1 MLVKGKY
8 GTAEIYADP
17 VDHTVK
23 QQVERLLDQDFTEDA
38 KIRIMPDCHAGLG
51 CVIGYTQELTDKII
65 PNIVGVDIG
74 CGMLTIPLGNIEI
87 PFEKLDE
94 TIRKFIP
101 AGFKVQSS
109 VVKKFPA
116 LDELIVYDKLENLNR
131 LRRSIGSLGGGNH
144 FIEMNEDENG
154 DKYLVIHSG
163 SRNLGTQIAKIYQD
177 KATRNLGK
185 EYPKDLCY
193 LEGEDMK
200 NYLHDMDIVTEFAK
214 VNRETMGEI
223 ILEKVFG
230 LKLEDTDYFHTVH
243 NTIDQKDR
251 IIRKG
256 AIPSRKGELLLIPI
270 NMRDGSLLCLGKG
283 NEDWN
288 QSAPHGAGRRLSRTQ
303 ARKEL
308 CLNTY
313 RSHMKDVWTSSVRK
327 GTLDEA
333 PDAYKPKEEIL
344 ENLDE
349 TCDVLHHLKA
359 IYNFKA

>member
-17 VDHTVK
+17 ICHTVED
-23 QQVERLLDQDFTEDA
+23 QVERLLDQDFTKDA

-51 CVIGYTQELTDKII
+51 CVIGYTQELTNKVI

-74 CGMLTIPLGNIEI
+74 CGMLTIPLGEI
-87 PFEKLDE
+87 DVNFHELDQI
-94 TIRKFIP
+94 IRKFIP

-109 VVKKFPA
+109 IVKEFPK
-116 LDELIVYDKLENLNR
+116 LNELKAYDKLDNPNR

-163 SRNLGTQIAKIYQD
+163 SRNLGTQIAKFYQD
-177 KATRNLGK
+177 KAIKNLGH
-185 EYPKDLCY
+185 EYPNDLCY
-193 LEGEDMK
+193 LEGQEMQD
-200 NYLHDMDIVTEFAK
+200 YLHDMDIVTEFAK
-214 VNRETMGEI
+214 VNRETMAEI
-223 ILEKVFG
+223 ILDKAFSMSLVE
-230 LKLEDTDYFHTVH
+230 TNYFHTVH

-270 NMRDGSLLCLGKG
+270 NMRDGSLLCRGKG
-283 NEDWN
+283 NVDWN
-288 QSAPHGAGRRLSRTQ
+288 NSAPHGAGRRLSRTQ
-303 ARKEL
+303 ARKDL
-308 CLNTY
+308 SLNKY
-313 RSHMKDVWTSSVRK
+313 RAQMADVWTSSVRK

-333 PDAYKPKEEIL
+333 PNAYKPKEEIL
-344 ENLDE
+344 ENLHE